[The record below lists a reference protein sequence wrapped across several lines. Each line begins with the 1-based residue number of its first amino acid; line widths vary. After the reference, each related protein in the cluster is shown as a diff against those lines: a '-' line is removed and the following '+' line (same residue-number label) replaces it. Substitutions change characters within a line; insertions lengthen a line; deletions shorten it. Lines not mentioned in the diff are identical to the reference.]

1 MRDLSIILALYF
13 TFTRSTSIEFS
24 VLSSNASYQQTHFT
38 TALRCT
44 ITTPESVCENLL
56 VKHYFLNGLVGGNE
70 RNIIFAQAWIHT
82 IFNNAY

>member
-44 ITTPESVCENLL
+44 ITTPESVCG
-56 VKHYFLNGLVGGNE
+56 KPIG
-70 RNIIFAQAWIHT
+70 
-82 IFNNAY
+82 